1 MPSLLAVFVIVGSV
15 ASLVAALVVAF
26 AIRDARLMLHE
37 ARLLLHDLRHPRVVA
52 PLDVPPPRKRTTSR
66 AYPAAPLPYGAHHP
80 TPDPAHPHASPFRS
94 DTLHGTPAPKDPE

>member
-1 MPSLLAVFVIVGSV
+1 MTPLLAVFVIVGSV
-15 ASLVAALVVAF
+15 APLVAALVVAF

-52 PLDVPPPRKRTTSR
+52 PL
-66 AYPAAPLPYGAHHP
+66 PYGAHHP
-80 TPDPAHPHASPFRS
+80 TPDPAYPHASPFRS